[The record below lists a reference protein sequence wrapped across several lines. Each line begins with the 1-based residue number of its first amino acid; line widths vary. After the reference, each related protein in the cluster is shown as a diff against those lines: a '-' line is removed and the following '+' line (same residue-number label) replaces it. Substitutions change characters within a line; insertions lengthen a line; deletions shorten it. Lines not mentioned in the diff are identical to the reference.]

1 MNLMDSEL
9 AISCSAG
16 VSKNADIRN
25 LIPAEGRELEI
36 SPNAA
41 PLLFQEAGV
50 VLLPLVVLL
59 HGAQARS
66 LLCLAVL
73 AWGTRGRDLIQDSAA
88 SVLVSEQLS

>member
-1 MNLMDSEL
+1 MDSEL
-9 AISCSAG
+9 AISCSTD

-25 LIPAEGRELEI
+25 LIPAEGRELGI

-41 PLLFQEAGV
+41 PLLLQEAGG
-50 VLLPLVVLL
+50 VLLPLAVLL
-59 HGAQARS
+59 HSAQAWS

-73 AWGTRGRDLIQDSAA
+73 ARGPRGRDLIQDSVA

>member
-1 MNLMDSEL
+1 MDSEL
-9 AISCSAG
+9 ATSCSTG
-16 VSKNADIRN
+16 ISKNADIRN

-41 PLLFQEAGV
+41 PVLFQEAGG

-59 HGAQARS
+59 HSAQAWS

-73 AWGTRGRDLIQDSAA
+73 ASRACGRDLIQDSVA
-88 SVLVSEQLS
+88 SVLVSKQLS